1 MKLKKITE
9 NGNYNVVMSQLEINA
24 VNELLGYVNVWNTIH
39 VNGQETYKNLMD
51 FCQEYSTMELEDVF
65 NVILRVQDRT
75 LLLEE
80 PVELHLK
87 KDLIKV

>member
-24 VNELLGYVNVWNTIH
+24 INELLGYVNVWNTPH
-39 VNGQETYKNLMD
+39 YNGKETYKNLMN
-51 FCQEYSTMELEDVF
+51 FFQEHSTMEFEDVF
-65 NVILRVQDRT
+65 NVILRVQDQT
-75 LLLEE
+75 FLLEE

-87 KDLIKV
+87 KDLIKI